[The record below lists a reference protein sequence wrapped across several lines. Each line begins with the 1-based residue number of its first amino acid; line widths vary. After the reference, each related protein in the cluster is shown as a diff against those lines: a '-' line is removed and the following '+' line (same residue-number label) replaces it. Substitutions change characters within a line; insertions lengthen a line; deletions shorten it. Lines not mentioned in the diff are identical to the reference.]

1 MPASVRLKLFSSE
14 LHWLWHNCALSLV
27 YASVNEVLV
36 LLCQLLCR
44 FGSEWWRWYLRA
56 GEECSCNPLIVC
68 QKSYIFLPWTVN
80 WAALMVL
87 VLLEH
92 SPKGAPGSV
101 LCSALG
107 CSLHISPTFLLQ
119 GSSGKLIKFQAWE
132 QGSCSFS
139 SPFAKGLM
147 EEESLHCGSMLS
159 ASPAIN
165 LRLLIQTCLPS
176 SLEPR
181 RSRWKQSVFPSW
193 IWQDCDTWKGKKIN
207 YVVGTFPGKRTGLRR
222 VCTLWEI
229 SSSFYLISA
238 CSTLPMAHRLMVI
251 TGM

>member
-56 GEECSCNPLIVC
+56 GKECRCNLLIVC

-107 CSLHISPTFLLQ
+107 CSLRISHTFLLQ
-119 GSSGKLIKFQAWE
+119 GSSGKLISFRPGAGLLLVFQ
-132 QGSCSFS
+132 SF
-139 SPFAKGLM
+139 
-147 EEESLHCGSMLS
+147 C
-159 ASPAIN
+159 
-165 LRLLIQTCLPS
+165 
-176 SLEPR
+176 
-181 RSRWKQSVFPSW
+181 
-193 IWQDCDTWKGKKIN
+193 
-207 YVVGTFPGKRTGLRR
+207 KRTCGRGIAP
-222 VCTLWEI
+222 LWEHAV
-229 SSSFYLISA
+229 SLS
-238 CSTLPMAHRLMVI
+238 
-251 TGM
+251 GN

>member
-44 FGSEWWRWYLRA
+44 LGSEWWRWYLRA
-56 GEECSCNPLIVC
+56 GKECRCNLLIVC

-107 CSLHISPTFLLQ
+107 CSLRISHTFLLQ
-119 GSSGKLIKFQAWE
+119 GSSGKLI
-132 QGSCSFS
+132 SFR
-139 SPFAKGLM
+139 P
-147 EEESLHCGSMLS
+147 ESRAPARFPVLLQKDLWKRNRSIVGACCQPLRQLIWGFWSKPACLH
-159 ASPAIN
+159 
-165 LRLLIQTCLPS
+165 PS
-176 SLEPR
+176 SHAEVDG
-181 RSRWKQSVFPSW
+181 SRAFFLAES
-193 IWQDCDTWKGKKIN
+193 GKTATPEKE
-207 YVVGTFPGKRTGLRR
+207 KK
-222 VCTLWEI
+222 
-229 SSSFYLISA
+229 
-238 CSTLPMAHRLMVI
+238 
-251 TGM
+251 